1 MTILIVVFIASMF
14 GIFMAMGEMENKRKK
29 DLEDKEK

>member
-1 MTILIVVFIASMF
+1 MALLIIVFIVGMI